1 MKTAFLWMG
10 QGCTVAAPAA
20 IAGDLAALFPVLVR
34 PVGPSAV
41 PDVVVERAPAGFTVV
56 VGGELAPCATAVEA
70 VSAAELA
77 VTRKLLAAERGHC
90 HLHASAAL
98 AEGGAAVVALGPSG
112 SGKSTLAYAWYRLRR
127 PVFGD
132 DVVAVDD
139 RGRLHPFPRPLK
151 VHAAR
156 LREAGEAPEE
166 TVAWDPSEE
175 DVWVDPLRRAGWAEG
190 GREVAVLAEIRFVPG
205 AETRL
210 EAVHGAQRL
219 RMLLDAVHQT
229 GTSREDSL
237 DRLIGLAE
245 GAVVCRVEFGRAA
258 EAAAL
263 LLERAGSEKR

>member
-1 MKTAFLWMG
+1 MKIAFLWMG

-20 IAGDLAALFPVLVR
+20 IAGDLAALFPLLAR
-34 PVGPSAV
+34 PAGPSAV
-41 PDVVVERAPAGFTVV
+41 PDVVVERVPAGFAVV
-56 VGGELAPCATAVEA
+56 AGGVPEPCASAVEA

-77 VTRKLLAAERGHC
+77 VTRHLLAAERRHC

-98 AEGGAAVVALGPSG
+98 AGSGGAVVALGPSG
-112 SGKSTLAYAWYRLRR
+112 SGKSTLAYAWYRLGR

-175 DVWVDPLRRAGWAEG
+175 DVWVDPLPRAGWAEG
-190 GREVAVLAEIRFVPG
+190 GAEVAVLAEIRFVPG

-210 EAVHGAQRL
+210 EAVRDAQRL

-245 GAVVCRVEFGRAA
+245 GAAVFRVEFGRAA
-258 EAAAL
+258 EAAPL
-263 LLERAGSEKR
+263 LLDIAGSRQR